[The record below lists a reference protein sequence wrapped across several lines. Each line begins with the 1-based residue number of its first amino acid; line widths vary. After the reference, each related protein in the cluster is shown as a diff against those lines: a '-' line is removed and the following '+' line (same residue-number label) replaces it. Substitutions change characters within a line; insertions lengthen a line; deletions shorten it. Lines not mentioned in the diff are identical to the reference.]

1 MNTIT
6 FPVNNSGLLKLSQEA
21 PGGPVVLSG
30 NNGREIIPPGDIVQ
44 LCNLYR
50 YVKRADISDD
60 FINPGGRRW
69 KFSGGLQPVPDPAP
83 EEYWFFLYQDGDGG
97 MHILRRPLALGD
109 DSTAAQLDIIE
120 RYREKGGALLAAW
133 PACQVVELADID
145 GTGPIPGQ
153 DPAESSTA
161 PGQASP

>member
-6 FPVNNSGLLKLSQEA
+6 FPVNNSGLLKLSQEV

-69 KFSGGLQPVPDPAP
+69 KFSGGLQPV
-83 EEYWFFLYQDGDGG
+83 QDQ
-97 MHILRRPLALGD
+97 P
-109 DSTAAQLDIIE
+109 T
-120 RYREKGGALLAAW
+120 
-133 PACQVVELADID
+133 
-145 GTGPIPGQ
+145 
-153 DPAESSTA
+153 
-161 PGQASP
+161 